1 MDLQASLVETAHEL
15 FRALERI
22 DPAWKVR
29 TRYGALR
36 EVLTVAVDQQLRDV
50 TVKLGGMYAKIDFLL
65 KKHQV
70 RENDPSLSRALSD
83 LRHRLRD
90 VSVLPDAQL
99 ESTWLTDLKAVTR
112 FVELLYAERAP
123 ERLAARL
130 PLAPSVPSVAS
141 AKERGRMPDFFRC
154 IVNAWDE
161 RYIYATREDTDDD
174 VRIDFV
180 NPVPY
185 VEGDWTYVVQLL
197 RKGMALNVV
206 RPRTNEGG
214 DAVLPELLI
223 LDPDFLVNVTS
234 IATCFDACGT
244 SPLLDLVH
252 RLAPFAQ
259 TKHTLLGNFA
269 GQLLD
274 EVAYGKNHSYA
285 ESIREF
291 FRTNALNFA
300 SCPDFANGMSAKDF
314 HDEAK
319 RQKAHIGHLLFH
331 DYAARTATG
340 EAFDPNRLILEPS
353 FISVMLGLQG
363 RMDFLD
369 LSMRSVI
376 EQKSGKCQWAPGA
389 PATMFTGRQEPHF
402 VQLLL
407 YRALLHYQYGVPYE
421 HIHSFL
427 LYSRY
432 ADGLD
437 YVTSAPKK
445 LFEAI
450 KVRNML
456 AWSETYYA
464 EGGLRLLETL
474 KPERIFP
481 HASGKLWEN
490 YKKPELRAL
499 LSPIHDASSLERSY
513 YLRFLRF
520 VANEQALS
528 KIGNRT
534 KENSGFASTWNATL
548 DDKRA
553 AGNIYENLTLQAE
566 ATDGN
571 VPDAT
576 LFFDRSGETAVDA
589 DLSNFRRGDIV
600 FFYPYQR
607 GTIPDATRVMVFRAT
622 ITDIRA
628 DALCVRLRNAQTS
641 ERVFAFFNRKGYV
654 WAVEHDFMDSSYSS
668 LYRALHAFL
677 SAPKARRDLL
687 LGQRRP
693 EVDTSRTLLGNYGN
707 EEFNSIVLHARR
719 AKDIY
724 LLIGPPGT
732 GKTSYGMR
740 NILLEELRHEGTQV
754 LLLSYTN
761 RAVDEICSKLEEE
774 GLDYLRLGSDFSCD
788 ERYRQHLLCERMKTA
803 ARLDTFVDAL
813 KSVRLVCGTTTSL
826 NSAQAIFGFKHF
838 SLAIVDE
845 ASQILEPHIIGLLA
859 AHTDGQPAIDRFV
872 LIGDEKQL
880 PAVVQQGTDES
891 AVSEPELQA
900 VGLTDCRLSLFER
913 MLHLYGYDADG
924 NPIPDVCHL
933 LTHQGRMH
941 HDIAD
946 FPSEHF
952 YGGKLTEVPL
962 AHQTEAT
969 PAVSAEKEMA
979 VRLLDT
985 QRVSFLSCR
994 PSSNPDE
1001 PDKVNT
1007 VEARLIARLAK
1018 HVYDLSPQTFDP
1030 SFTLGIIVPYRNQI
1044 STVRLELQRYG
1055 IDALQR
1061 VTIDTVE
1068 RYQGSQRD
1076 VIVYSFTAKK
1086 KYQLSFLTSNEY
1098 VDGRTGQIIDRK
1110 LNVAMTRARKRLV
1123 LVGNAP
1129 LLSADVTFSR
1139 LIDYCK
1145 ARGAY
1150 LSIDTTKESDKN
1162 N

>member
-1 MDLQASLVETAHEL
+1 MNLQAPLIETAHEL
-15 FRALERI
+15 FGALQRI
-22 DPAWKVR
+22 DDGWKVK

-36 EVLTVAVDQQLRDV
+36 EVLTVAVDQQLREV

-70 RENDPSLSRALSD
+70 RQTDPSLSRALND

-90 VSVLPDAQL
+90 ISVLADAQL
-99 ESTWLTDLKAVTR
+99 ETTWPTDLKAVTR
-112 FVELLYAERAP
+112 FVELLYAEQAP
-123 ERLAARL
+123 EELTKRL
-130 PLAPSVPSVAS
+130 PMDTSAVPEGNRKAHG
-141 AKERGRMPDFFRC
+141 KLPDFFRC

-161 RYIYATREDTDDD
+161 QYIFATREDVDED
-174 VRIDFV
+174 VRIDFL
-180 NPVPY
+180 NPKEYVP
-185 VEGDWTYVVQLL
+185 GDWSYVVKLL
-197 RKGMALNVV
+197 RKGASLNVV
-206 RPRTNEGG
+206 RPRYNDAC
-214 DAVLPELLI
+214 DAVRPELI
-223 LDPDFLVNVTS
+223 IVDPDFLVNVTS
-234 IATCFDACGT
+234 IAGCFDACGV
-244 SPLLDLVH
+244 SPLLDLVR
-252 RLAPFAQ
+252 RLAPFGQ
-259 TKHTLLGNFA
+259 TVHTLLGNFA

-274 EVAYGKNHSYA
+274 EVAYGKEHTYA

-291 FRTNALNFA
+291 FKTNALNFA
-300 SCPDFANGMSAKDF
+300 SCPELAGGAGSKDF
-314 HDEAK
+314 HEEAK
-319 RQKAHIGHLLFH
+319 RQKEHIRHLLFH
-331 DYAARTATG
+331 DYATRTATG
-340 EAFDPNRLILEPS
+340 NAFNPDNLILEPS

-369 LSMRSVI
+369 LYLHSVI
-376 EQKSGKCQWAPGA
+376 EQKSGKCEWVPGA
-389 PATMFTGRQEPHF
+389 PRGRFMGRQEPHYI
-402 VQLLL
+402 QLLL
-407 YRALLHYQYGVPYE
+407 YRALLHYQYNVPYE
-421 HIHSFL
+421 QIHAFL

-450 KVRNML
+450 KIRNIL
-456 AWSETYYA
+456 AWSETHFA
-464 EGGLRLLETL
+464 EGGLRILETL
-474 KPERIFP
+474 TPARIFP
-481 HASGKLWEN
+481 NAQGTLWKK
-490 YKKPELRAL
+490 YKEPELRAL
-499 LSPIHDASSLERSY
+499 LSPIQEASALERSY

-534 KENSGFASTWNATL
+534 KENSGFASTWNSTL

-553 AGNIYENLTLQAE
+553 AGNIYENLTLEAK

-576 LFFDRSGETAVDA
+576 LYFDRSGETAVDA

-607 GTIPDATRVMVFRAT
+607 HSIPDATRVMVFRAT

-641 ERVFAFFNRKGYV
+641 ERVFAFFNQKGYV
-654 WAVEHDFMDSSYSS
+654 WAVEHDFMDSSYAS

-687 LGQRRP
+687 LGQRKP
-693 EVDTSRTLLGNYGN
+693 EVDTSRNLLGDYGS

-788 ERYRQHLLCERMKTA
+788 ERYHSHLLSERMKTVQNLNA
-803 ARLDTFVDAL
+803 FVDQL
-813 KSVRLVCGTTTSL
+813 KNVRVVCGTTTSL

-845 ASQILEPHIIGLLA
+845 ASQILEPQIIGLLA
-859 AHTDGQPAIDRFV
+859 AHTDGKPDIDRFV

-891 AVSEPELQA
+891 AVSKPELQA
-900 VGLTDCRLSLFER
+900 IGLNDCRLSLFER
-913 MLHLYGYDADG
+913 MLHLYGYDAQG
-924 NPIPDVCHL
+924 YPIPDVCHL
-933 LTHQGRMH
+933 LTRQGRMH

-962 AHQTEAT
+962 VHQTEAT
-969 PAVSAEKEMA
+969 PSDSPEEEEA

-985 QRVSFLSCR
+985 QRVSFISCL
-994 PSSNPDE
+994 PSDNPDE

-1007 VEARLIARLAK
+1007 IEARLIARLAK
-1018 HVYDLSPQTFDP
+1018 HVYDLSPTTFNP
-1030 SFTLGIIVPYRNQI
+1030 SFTLGVIVPYRNQI

-1061 VTIDTVE
+1061 ITIDTVE

-1076 VIVYSFTAKK
+1076 VIIYSFTAKK

-1098 VDGRTGQIIDRK
+1098 VDERTGQVIDRK

-1123 LVGNAP
+1123 LVGYAP
-1129 LLSADVTFSR
+1129 LLAADVTFSR
-1139 LIDYCK
+1139 LIGYCK
-1145 ARGAY
+1145 ARNAF
-1150 LSIDTTKESDKN
+1150 LSID
-1162 N
+1162 

>member
-1 MDLQASLVETAHEL
+1 MNLQAPLLETAHEL
-15 FRALERI
+15 FSALEHI
-22 DPAWKVR
+22 QPQWKAK

-36 EVLTVAVDQQLRDV
+36 EVLNVAVDQQLRDV
-50 TVKLGGMYAKIDFLL
+50 TVKLGGMYAKIDFLV
-65 KKHQV
+65 KKHEV
-70 RENDPSLSRALSD
+70 RENDPSLSRALSE

-90 VSVLPDAQL
+90 MSVTADDAL
-99 ESTWLTDLKAVTR
+99 EASWPTDLKAVTR
-112 FVELLYAERAP
+112 FVELLYGESAP
-123 ERLAARL
+123 EALASRL
-130 PLAPSVPSVAS
+130 PQATAAPAAS
-141 AKERGRMPDFFRC
+141 GTSRAKMPDFFRC
-154 IVNAWDE
+154 TVNSWDDSC
-161 RYIYATREDTDDD
+161 IHATREDTDED
-174 VRIDFV
+174 VSIDLV
-180 NPVPY
+180 NAMTYVP
-185 VEGDWTYVVQLL
+185 GDWTYVTRLL
-197 RKGMALNVV
+197 RKGSALNVV
-206 RPRTNEGG
+206 RPRLDEQSQT
-214 DAVLPELLI
+214 VRPELLI
-223 LDPDFLVNVTS
+223 VDPDFLVNVTS
-234 IATCFDACGT
+234 VASCFDPCGT
-244 SPLLDLVH
+244 TTLLDLVN
-252 RLAPFAQ
+252 RIKPFGQ
-259 TKHTLLGNFA
+259 TIHTLLGNFA

-274 EVAYGKNHSYA
+274 EVAYNKNHTYA

-291 FRTNALNFA
+291 FQTNALNFA
-300 SCPDFANGMSAKDF
+300 SCPELAGGACSKDF
-314 HDEAK
+314 HEQAQ
-319 RQKAHIGHLLFH
+319 RQKANIRHLLFH
-331 DYAARTATG
+331 DYASRTATG
-340 EAFDPNRLILEPS
+340 EAFDPDRLILEPS
-353 FISVMLGLQG
+353 FMCVMLGLQG

-369 LSMRSVI
+369 LSMRSII
-376 EQKSGKCQWAPGA
+376 EQKAGKCQWAPYA
-389 PATMFTGRQEPHF
+389 SPFKFTGRQQPHF

-421 HIHSFL
+421 QIQAFL

-432 ADGLD
+432 PDGLD
-437 YVTSAPKK
+437 YVTSAPRV
-445 LFEAI
+445 LFEAVKI
-450 KVRNML
+450 RNIL
-456 AWSETYYA
+456 AWSETHNA
-464 EGGLRLLETL
+464 EGGLDILKDL
-474 KPERIFP
+474 KPENIFP
-481 HASGKLWEN
+481 NASGKLWEN
-490 YKKPELRAL
+490 YKKPELQAL
-499 LSPIHDASSLERSY
+499 LTPIHDASSLERAY

-553 AGNIYENLTLQAE
+553 SGNIYENLTLEAE

-576 LFFDRSGETAVDA
+576 LFFDRSGETAMDA

-654 WAVEHDFMDSSYSS
+654 WAVEHDFMDSSYTS

-677 SAPKARRDLL
+677 SAPKQRRDLL
-687 LGQRRP
+687 LGQRKP
-693 EVDTSRTLLGNYGN
+693 QVDTGITLRGDYGN
-707 EEFNSIVLHARR
+707 AEFNSIVLHARR
-719 AKDIY
+719 AKDLY

-740 NILLEELRHEGTQV
+740 NILLEELLHEGTQV

-788 ERYRQHLLCERMKTA
+788 ERYHPHLLSERMKKVQ
-803 ARLDTFVDAL
+803 RLDTFVDDL
-813 KSVRLVCGTTTSL
+813 KKVRVVCGTTTSL
-826 NSAQAIFGFKHF
+826 NSAQAIFSFKHF
-838 SLAIVDE
+838 TLAIVDE
-845 ASQILEPHIIGLLA
+845 ASQILEPHIIGLLS
-859 AHTDGQPAIDRFV
+859 AHTDNVPAIDRFV

-900 VGLTDCRLSLFER
+900 IGLKDCRLSLFER
-913 MLHLYGYDADG
+913 LLHLYGYDEAG
-924 NPIPDVCHL
+924 NPVPDVCHL

-946 FPSEHF
+946 FPSLHF

-962 AHQTEAT
+962 AHQTEPT
-969 PAVSAEKEMA
+969 SAVSAEKEDA

-985 QRVSFLSCR
+985 KRVSFVSCL
-994 PSSNPDE
+994 PSDNPDE

-1007 VEARLIARLAK
+1007 AEAKLIARLAK
-1018 HVYDLSPQTFDP
+1018 HVYDLSPSTFDP
-1030 SFTLGIIVPYRNQI
+1030 SFTLGVIVPYRNQI

-1055 IDALQR
+1055 IDVLQR
-1061 VTIDTVE
+1061 ITIDTVE

-1076 VIVYSFTAKK
+1076 VIIYSFTAKK

-1098 VDGRTGQIIDRK
+1098 VDEHTGHIIDRK

-1123 LVGNAP
+1123 LVGYAP

-1139 LIDYCK
+1139 LIGYCK
-1145 ARGAY
+1145 ERGAF
-1150 LSIDTTKESDKN
+1150 LSVEP
-1162 N
+1162 